1 MPNLSKSQ
9 ARPRS
14 WLSHYSRKPDTKL
27 TATSREAG
35 VMATMTKTQ
44 RNHSQS
50 HGMAPTSRK
59 AGLTAVLTME
69 AGLVAATLSEA
80 GFTAVTVKKA
90 GLMVTASKVDVET
103 SFKDAGHS
111 GRLQCVVCCALC
123 TVCYALYVRCVL
135 WALRRALCAGARI
148 SRNDG
153 AR

>member
-27 TATSREAG
+27 TATSR
-35 VMATMTKTQ
+35 
-44 RNHSQS
+44 
-50 HGMAPTSRK
+50 
-59 AGLTAVLTME
+59 E